1 MVFVIYFILSVGGY
15 MRLYKSLA
23 ISLVSLS
30 LFSVGVSSYVGVASA
45 DSLHNISEKS
55 TYTEL
60 LSSEIVT
67 KANQFITFNK
77 VNNEYVVSNSLMT
90 GLDYQDFLAVKN
102 QVSNTNNKISLALS
116 SGDALVSAVDSDSN
130 NVALNYNLNTSDY
143 NYAIGVLYGNY
154 GWQ

>member
-1 MVFVIYFILSVGGY
+1 

-130 NVALNYNLNTSDY
+130 AVALNYNANVSDY

>member
-1 MVFVIYFILSVGGY
+1 MH
-15 MRLYKSLA
+15 LYKSLA

-67 KANQFITFNK
+67 KANEFITFNK

-130 NVALNYNLNTSDY
+130 AVALNYNLNTSDY
-143 NYAIGVLYGNY
+143 NYAIGVLYGDY